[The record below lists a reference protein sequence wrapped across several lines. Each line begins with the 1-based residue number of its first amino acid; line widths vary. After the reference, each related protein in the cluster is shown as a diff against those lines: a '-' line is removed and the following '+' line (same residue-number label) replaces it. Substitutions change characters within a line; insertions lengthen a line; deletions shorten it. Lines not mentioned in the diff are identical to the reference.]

1 MGGRPV
7 KSYAIL
13 KSKGNHKQVEKESGQ
28 TNHTVRRCDRKILG
42 YFNT

>member
-13 KSKGNHKQVEKESGQ
+13 KAKGNHQQVGKESGQ
-28 TNHTVRRCDRKILG
+28 TNHIERYIGQL
-42 YFNT
+42 